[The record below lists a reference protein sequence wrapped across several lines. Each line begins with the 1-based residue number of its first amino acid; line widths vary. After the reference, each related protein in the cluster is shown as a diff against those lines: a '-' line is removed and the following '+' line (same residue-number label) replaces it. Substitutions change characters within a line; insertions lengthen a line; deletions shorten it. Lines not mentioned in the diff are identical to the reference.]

1 MTLYLQVV
9 DILFFTSGSTGTPK
23 GVVITAS
30 SLDYVLKNSIE
41 RFNVSNSTK
50 LLAVASPAF
59 DFSIF
64 ELLLPL
70 VAGGTVCIADKS
82 IPKIQIILNR
92 LLKKL
97 AD

>member
-1 MTLYLQVV
+1 MCPIVQ
-9 DILFFTSGSTGTPK
+9 
-23 GVVITAS
+23 
-30 SLDYVLKNSIE
+30 N
-41 RFNVSNSTK
+41 

-82 IPKIQIILNR
+82 IPKNPDYFEQTTKKWQINCFTGTPTMFTMMTMGGWIPQTDANSDIR
-92 LLKKL
+92 WRKCAKSTTQKT
-97 AD
+97 